1 MINSGNQDNSSNTD
15 QSKEIGS
22 TTNGDESVDVNDDN
36 SQEPDV
42 TSSTG
47 REVSDGNQK
56 NSLNNDVGA
65 Y

>member
-1 MINSGNQDNSSNTD
+1 MINSGNQDNSSYKD
-15 QSKEIGS
+15 QSEEIGS

-42 TSSTG
+42 NSSTG
-47 REVSDGNQK
+47 REESDGNQK